1 MVSKFEANSRN
12 QDPLLEIPSLLV
24 NARFQSVTV
33 QSLAVPIE
41 SKVFHTISLNRPNMG
56 ESTLG
61 LNAHSV
67 SNGKCLQQVTILKY
81 SACQL
86 EQLR

>member
-1 MVSKFEANSRN
+1 M
-12 QDPLLEIPSLLV
+12 
-24 NARFQSVTV
+24 

-56 ESTLG
+56 GSMLG

-67 SNGKCLQQVTILKY
+67 SNGIVSIAVTILKY
-81 SACQL
+81 SACHL
-86 EQLR
+86 EQLGTPDINMAAARQALTNAVVVYNLLQDMYI